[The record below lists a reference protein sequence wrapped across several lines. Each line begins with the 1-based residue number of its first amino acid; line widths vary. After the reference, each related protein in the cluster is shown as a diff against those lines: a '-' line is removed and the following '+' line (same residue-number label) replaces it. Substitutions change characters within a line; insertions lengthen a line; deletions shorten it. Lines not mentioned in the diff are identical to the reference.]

1 MENYF
6 IYEAKHGETAAD
18 IAEKFGC
25 TKEML
30 EEANGSIAGKLEKG
44 CLLRIPGQ
52 NGCKNGIFYQI
63 KQGETLVSIAK
74 REKISLQEL
83 LAANPCLDPLHY
95 TAGQIILL
103 PKNEREKQEIFSFIV
118 TRAYPLHDILR
129 RFDISVTE
137 LRRLNP
143 GIDIWNLYPGM
154 EIFIREA
161 PIDPNGSYD
170 RIREDED
177 IAGAAK
183 RLGLSVMSLLRE
195 NSELRPSEFT
205 NGQRIRLP
213 KS

>member
-1 MENYF
+1 M
-6 IYEAKHGETAAD
+6 
-18 IAEKFGC
+18 
-25 TKEML
+25 
-30 EEANGSIAGKLEKG
+30 
-44 CLLRIPGQ
+44 
-52 NGCKNGIFYQI
+52 
-63 KQGETLVSIAK
+63 
-74 REKISLQEL
+74 
-83 LAANPCLDPLHY
+83 
-95 TAGQIILL
+95 
-103 PKNEREKQEIFSFIV
+103 
-118 TRAYPLHDILR
+118 HDILR